1 MFESDA
7 DREAMLRGLGGSSVT
22 GPGGRLT
29 GVLEREYLPVGD
41 EAAVDSS
48 EPRLIVRTDEARRA
62 GIGHGAVL
70 TIEGETYIV
79 RSVQPD
85 GTGRMTTC
93 TLEAI

>member
-7 DREAMLRGLGGSSVT
+7 DREAMLRGLGGSSVA

-41 EAAVDSS
+41 EAAVDSNA
-48 EPRLIVRTDEARRA
+48 PRLTVRTDEARRA
-62 GIGHGAVL
+62 GVGHGAVL

-79 RSVQPD
+79 RSAQPD
-85 GTGRMTTC
+85 GTGITTC
-93 TLEAI
+93 ILEGP